1 MDAEDGFE
9 VAVVTRTDLTASSG
23 PVTLAGSVWLPDS
36 PPRALVVMHPGSG
49 PSDRDNDV
57 FFPPIREALLAAG
70 AAVASFDKRGV
81 GGSTGSWLE
90 AGIIDQARDLAA
102 GVRAAAAHVP
112 RGTPVG
118 LFGHSQGGWV
128 VLEAAGALAP
138 AFVITSSGPSV
149 SPREQ
154 ETFSTANSLARETPD
169 TDLQAGALRVFR
181 ELLEKATSGVTFTQI
196 EAWLNEPDRADLVD
210 LLESAGAVV
219 PRDPELWAH
228 AALIIDHDP
237 APALAGLDAPLLA
250 VLGAS
255 DTVVPVQKCAR
266 LFRELVRPGLL
277 TLTVIPDADHRIQRL
292 GTGELAP
299 EYLPTLTDFVRRVTG
314 LD

>member
-1 MDAEDGFE
+1 M
-9 VAVVTRTDLTASSG
+9 VTRTDLTASSG

-36 PPRALVVMHPGSG
+36 PPVALVVMHPGSG

-57 FFPPIREALLAAG
+57 FFPPIREALLAAR

-90 AGIIDQARDLAA
+90 AGIPDQAHDLAA
-102 GVRAAAAHVP
+102 GVRAAAEHVP

-128 VLEAAGALAP
+128 VLEAARAVAP
-138 AFVITSSGPSV
+138 DFIVTSSGPSV

-154 ETFSTANSLARETPD
+154 ETFSTANALARETDD
-169 TDLQAGALRVFR
+169 TDRQADALRVFR
-181 ELLEKATSGVTFTQI
+181 ELVDKATAGVSFAEA
-196 EAWLNEPDRADLVD
+196 EAWLSDPERAALVD
-210 LLESAGAVV
+210 LLESAGAFV

-237 APALAGLDAPLLA
+237 APALAALAAPLLA

-266 LFRELVRPGLL
+266 VFRELVRPGLL

-299 EYLPTLTDFVRRVTG
+299 EYLPTLTDFVRRSTG